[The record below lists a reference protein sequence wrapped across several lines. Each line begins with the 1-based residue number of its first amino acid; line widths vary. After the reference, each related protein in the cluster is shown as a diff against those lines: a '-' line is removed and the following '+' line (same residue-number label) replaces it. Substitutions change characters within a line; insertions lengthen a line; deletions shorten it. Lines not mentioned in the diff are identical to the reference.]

1 VAAAA
6 AAAALAEAIE
16 LKQDEAEEILL
27 SIDVTILSIS
37 EMVTT
42 KKIASEVCRKVEDA
56 TAALTRCHVFLL
68 RRDRANHEADLG
80 RRIKD
85 ALAQLSDVLV
95 MLTALMDKEP
105 EPRAAPA
112 APAAPP
118 PPDQGLVNST
128 QQAVTRVAT
137 KLEGLNKEAKKFLK
151 ADPKE
156 DDDIFQAAEMMNLLG
171 GQIDAAC
178 SEGAAVAERAITCRL
193 YDLELHLTTLV
204 NTAEAGKVACLKAL
218 MEWKRELAS
227 LLRRGGASTERTS
240 RSPSSQGSPR
250 PSLSMS
256 FVKTGICLKQMPAY
270 Q

>member
-1 VAAAA
+1 MNQEEARPPAAEDAAAAA

-27 SIDVTILSIS
+27 SINVTILSIS

-95 MLTALMDKEP
+95 RLTALMDKEP
-105 EPRAAPA
+105 EPRAAAAPPA

-128 QQAVTRVAT
+128 RQAVTRVAT

-178 SEGAAVAERAITCRL
+178 SEGAAVA
-193 YDLELHLTTLV
+193 
-204 NTAEAGKVACLKAL
+204 
-218 MEWKRELAS
+218 REGANLPP
-227 LLRRGGASTERTS
+227 LRPGAATDYTRKH
-240 RSPSSQGSPR
+240 R
-250 PSLSMS
+250 
-256 FVKTGICLKQMPAY
+256 
-270 Q
+270 